1 MAARLLLGI
10 GLSLLLLWAAL
21 LATLAVVR
29 PKGSSLREAVRLLPD
44 TLRLLQSIARNRSL
58 EKSIRVR
65 LWLLF
70 AYMAF
75 PIDLV
80 PDFIPSSAT
89 RMMRSSSPWCYGGSY
104 VAQAQMVSSGIGAV
118 RPRAWPLFGSSPAFP
133 AEEWLR

>member
-80 PDFIPSSAT
+80 PDFIPVLGYADDAIIVALVL
-89 RMMRSSSPWCYGGSY
+89 RGSY

>member
-10 GLSLLLLWAAL
+10 GLSLLLLWAVL

-80 PDFIPSSAT
+80 PDFIPVLGYADDAIIVALVL
-89 RMMRSSSPWCYGGSY
+89 RGVVRRAGPDAIQRHWRGSPEGL
-104 VAQAQMVSSGIGAV
+104 AA
-118 RPRAWPLFGSSPAFP
+118 
-133 AEEWLR
+133 LRKLAGLPS

>member
-29 PKGSSLREAVRLLPD
+29 PKGSSLRKAVRLLPD
-44 TLRLLQSIARNRSL
+44 TLRLLQSIARDRSL

-80 PDFIPSSAT
+80 PDFIPVLGYADDAIIVALVL
-89 RMMRSSSPWCYGGSY
+89 RGVVRRAGPDAIQRHWRGSPEGL
-104 VAQAQMVSSGIGAV
+104 AA
-118 RPRAWPLFGSSPAFP
+118 
-133 AEEWLR
+133 LRKLAGLPS